1 MGGGVL
7 PTLRV
12 SRGDWIGSEGIGK
25 LKKNPWINGDKKS
38 FNKSVV
44 VRVVSNKKTNSWI
57 NVDI

>member
-25 LKKNPWINGDKKS
+25 LKKNP
-38 FNKSVV
+38 
-44 VRVVSNKKTNSWI
+44 
-57 NVDI
+57 